1 VIIDRPAFNGRVSGD
16 SLIDMAR
23 GVNPLAP
30 QPVDRLGTPFLL
42 FAADIDAPGDG
53 DAALRAYTDQL
64 WETMQDDLRIIF
76 GHCSG
81 FDGVGTPEGFHAYIR
96 RCQVETTMPFNDYW
110 ADGLAVGDGKL
121 PLGALKPAAIVA
133 GGAILIWFA
142 ALLLNG
148 IFAVSGARHGFA
160 EWVATAVAWGAILVP
175 LLIVLALLAAY
186 VLYRRI
192 LGRGM
197 TPLPTAPGSDL
208 PSVLKSLFVQQ
219 HFTRF
224 AIEAQGLDDVA
235 LHARFAAFLG
245 AIKPGETSPMQP
257 GEIRAP
263 AAEWTR

>member
-1 VIIDRPAFNGRVSGD
+1 
-16 SLIDMAR
+16 
-23 GVNPLAP
+23 
-30 QPVDRLGTPFLL
+30 
-42 FAADIDAPGDG
+42 
-53 DAALRAYTDQL
+53 
-64 WETMQDDLRIIF
+64 MQDDLRIIF

-121 PLGALKPAAIVA
+121 PLGTLKPAAIVA

-148 IFAVSGARHGFA
+148 IFAVSGARHGSA
-160 EWVATAVAWGAILVP
+160 EWIATAVAWGAILVP

-235 LHARFAAFLG
+235 LHARFGAFLG
-245 AIKPGETSPMQP
+245 AIKPGEASPMQP